1 MWRDDLPRHRRAAVP
16 GAARPRPLRDCAS
29 SRAAPTPGES
39 AQQVARV
46 VIAAG
51 GTAGHVVP
59 AIAVA
64 DALQAE
70 GAEVSFLGTRE
81 RAEADLV
88 PEAGYEIDF
97 LRVSGLD
104 RRNPL
109 KAVVAAVRAGRP
121 VGAARRVLER
131 RRADV
136 VLGGGGYVAG
146 PAGLAAVRMGLPL
159 VLTEADSHLGLAN
172 RMLARRAQRICL
184 AFPIPG
190 RDGGPYVITGR
201 PVPRPVLE
209 ADPTVARRRVG
220 IPEPVD
226 CVSVVGGSL
235 GARSITLAAFGAS
248 ARLDREH
255 DHVGQPWVLH
265 IVGHRDYPEL
275 QRRWDE
281 EGRPERYTLLQYEP
295 DLGDVLAAAD
305 LVVARAGGSVMEIA
319 AAGRPA
325 ILIPYPHAT
334 ADHQAT
340 NARWMAEGGAAVVIP
355 DGELTGDRL
364 SAAIADLLTD
374 EDRLRQ
380 MGIAARRL
388 AKPNAAG
395 RIAQEVL
402 GAANG

>member
-1 MWRDDLPRHRRAAVP
+1 
-16 GAARPRPLRDCAS
+16 
-29 SRAAPTPGES
+29 
-39 AQQVARV
+39 

-64 DALQAE
+64 DALRAE

-88 PEAGYEIDF
+88 PAAGYEIDY

-109 KAVVAAVRAGRP
+109 KAARAVWRAGRA

-172 RMLARRAQRICL
+172 RLLARRARRICL
-184 AFPIPG
+184 SFPIPG
-190 RDGGPYVITGR
+190 RDGGPYVVTGR
-201 PVPRPVLE
+201 PVPRAVLE
-209 ADPTVARRRVG
+209 ADPTVARRRFG
-220 IPEPVD
+220 IPGPAD
-226 CVSVVGGSL
+226 CVTVVGGSL
-235 GARSITLAAFGAS
+235 GALSINMAAFDAFT
-248 ARLDREH
+248 RLERGVH
-255 DHVGQPWVLH
+255 DHVGQPW
-265 IVGHRDYPEL
+265 IVHVAGRRDYAEL
-275 QRRWDE
+275 RRRWDE
-281 EGRPERYTLLQYEP
+281 EGRPERYTLIQYEP

-334 ADHQAT
+334 ADHQTT
-340 NARWMAEGGAAVVIP
+340 NARWMADGGAAVVIP
-355 DGELTGDRL
+355 DSELTAERL
-364 SAAIADLLTD
+364 SGEIAALLAD
-374 EDRLRQ
+374 EDRLRE
-380 MGIAARRL
+380 MAIAARRL
-388 AKPNAAG
+388 AKPNAAE
-395 RIAQEVL
+395 RIAHEVI
-402 GAANG
+402 GAVKGG